1 VPGLRASV
9 GVISMEPLK
18 AAEVGPQVVAA
29 ATRLAD
35 ILKTD
40 G

>member
-1 VPGLRASV
+1 
-9 GVISMEPLK
+9 MEPLK
-18 AAEVGPQVVAA
+18 AAEVGPQVVVA

-40 G
+40 AS